1 MLPLK
6 RQICGLD
13 LVWGRECAVPAS
25 GYPIGGEDPAQAWP
39 PHSQYLKRAIFIS
52 LPNAETEPSSIAKG
66 VSCLLTPLLI
76 FLFLPAENSRLENL
90 RQEAQQHCGKVKDR
104 YSSAPRAQGMNRL
117 ISSSQKPHS

>member
-1 MLPLK
+1 MAATVLFL
-6 RQICGLD
+6 
-13 LVWGRECAVPAS
+13 S
-25 GYPIGGEDPAQAWP
+25 GGGTLSAGFLQQVSQQ

-90 RQEAQQHCGKVKDR
+90 RQEARQHSGKVKDR